1 MDVFE
6 EASTW
11 SHLRKMFYNKR
22 MESQLSDYQ
31 GMREKMKKF
40 LLEIN
45 ERANA
50 SPTEQ
55 ELFNEVTVREKP

>member
-22 MESQLSDYQ
+22 MESQPVE
-31 GMREKMKKF
+31 M
-40 LLEIN
+40 
-45 ERANA
+45 
-50 SPTEQ
+50 
-55 ELFNEVTVREKP
+55 NEVTVREKP